1 MTYRYEK
8 TDGGGEDLVI
18 SGGEMG
24 VQPSP
29 HKGIANIQNA
39 NISTEVGE
47 VMASFGRT
55 QQSMTASAA
64 TGTLGFI
71 DGSHVALNI
80 PSTNNN
86 FKGMWITV
94 SSSSHT
100 GELANGTYYVQLS
113 IGSNFTLSATF
124 SGSTITGYTAG
135 LTATIVLLRTMGQ
148 GIQSAVETYFNTSST
163 YYRYYILDN
172 QGLVWVYDSIN
183 DLFPSDNQQYWF
195 LPDNSVTYF
204 SSDTAPSGIAIL
216 NGWLLVFSGNKI
228 WAKPTV
234 KLSTYVQMTNAILT
248 DLANSGNP
256 HFAMTGHQG
265 KCYYCDGTYLGEIF
279 PDTSILSGVANIQSY
294 ASYTTSTTTGTP
306 SIIAGSIASTGANV
320 GVTGFSRIPAV
331 FFAATG
337 GTPPTALTANTV
349 FYIEHSTA
357 NGTFQVFAAL
367 TGGSAL
373 DITTGA
379 SGTQYYNTFWVIG
392 THAGAYGDTPLMTF
406 TPERLNLPIFETA
419 KCMVELGNSV
429 IIGCT
434 GNILYPWNQ
443 IDTTPS
449 DLISL
454 PEINTSTL
462 INVNNMAY
470 AFVGNRGNIYITNGS
485 VASLVI
491 KVSDYCAG
499 IAGTSN
505 SYVEPYFVW
514 GGAMYCRGRVY
525 FSILDQTLFVQSSVQ
540 AKAGNCGGIWSFIP
554 TQNMYIGQDVGQALR
569 LENQNS
575 YATYNGAATVLISSN
590 TQNAR
595 GPQYWAAWF
604 SSLVSP
610 TYGIDF
616 TAATPTS
623 AWVVETDLVP
633 TGTMLN
639 KSTDA
644 QIEYKLAAP
653 LQAGETI
660 TIEYRL
666 NSTDAYQSCGISN
679 VESTTDLA
687 GYFTAN
693 FQNEQWVQFRITG
706 TPIQS
711 SSSSFV
717 RFTELRIR

>member
-1 MTYRYEK
+1 MAYRYEK
-8 TDGGGEDLVI
+8 TDGEAEDLVI

-24 VQPSP
+24 IQSSP

-39 NISTEVGE
+39 NISTELGE

-55 QQSMTASAA
+55 QQSMTASGA
-64 TGTLGFI
+64 TGTLIFV
-71 DGSHVALNI
+71 DSSHVFLTI
-80 PSTNNN
+80 SGTNNK
-86 FKGMWITV
+86 FKGMWIIV
-94 SSSSHT
+94 SGSTHT

-113 IGSNFTLSATF
+113 VGNNYTLSTSFA
-124 SGSTITGYTAG
+124 GSTITGYTSG
-135 LTATIVLLRTMGQ
+135 LTATISLVRTMGQ
-148 GIQSAVETYFNTSST
+148 AISSAIETYFSGAFTL
-163 YYRYYILDN
+163 YRYYILDN

-183 DLFPSDNQQYWF
+183 DVSPSDNLQYWF
-195 LPDNSVTYF
+195 LPDISITYF
-204 SSDTAPSGIAIL
+204 GSDTAPSGIAIL
-216 NGWLLVFSGNKI
+216 NGTLLVFSGNKI
-228 WAKPTV
+228 WVKPTV
-234 KLSTYVQMTNAILT
+234 KLTSYVQMTNAILT
-248 DLANSGNP
+248 DLATSGNP

-306 SIIAGSIASTGANV
+306 SIISGSIASTGSNV
-320 GVTGFSRIPAV
+320 GATGFSRIPAV

-379 SGTQYYNTFWVIG
+379 TGIQYYNTFWVIG
-392 THAGAYGDTPLMTF
+392 THAGAFGDTPLMNF

-443 IDTTPS
+443 IDVTPS

-454 PEINTSTL
+454 PENNTVNL

-491 KVSDYCAG
+491 KVPDYCAG
-499 IAGTSN
+499 ITGTPD
-505 SYVEPYFVW
+505 SYIEPYFVW

-525 FSILDQTLFVQSSVQ
+525 FSILDQTLLTQSSLQ

-575 YATYNGAATVLISSN
+575 YGTYNGAATVLIPSN
-590 TQNAR
+590 AQNAR
-595 GPQYWAAWF
+595 GPQYWAAWY
-604 SSLVSP
+604 SSLVTP

-616 TAATPTS
+616 TSTGPTS
-623 AWVVETDLVP
+623 AWVLETDLVP

-653 LQAGETI
+653 LQAGESVAV
-660 TIEYRL
+660 EYRL
-666 NSTDAYQSCGISN
+666 NSTDAYQSCGTVN

-693 FQNEQWVQFRITG
+693 FQNEQWAQFRITG
-706 TPIQS
+706 TPLQA